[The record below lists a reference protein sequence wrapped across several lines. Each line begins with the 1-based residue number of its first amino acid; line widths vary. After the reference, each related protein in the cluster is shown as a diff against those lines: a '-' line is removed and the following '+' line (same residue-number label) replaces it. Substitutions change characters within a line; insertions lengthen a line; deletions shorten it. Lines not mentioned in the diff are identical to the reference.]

1 MALTTDIRVFP
12 QKEMF
17 AIDMAEVLDAVV
29 IYSCIIQGCG
39 ITFNPDAGTLTVD
52 SGRILIRGRLCVIT
66 EGGDLAAPVVSGT
79 SDVTCYLVAACN
91 LSTVNPFSV
100 EIITP
105 ATYEEYQQRKAASAD
120 TFNVQEGF
128 DFILLGT
135 VVVNPTSGKI
145 TTWTPRKDANAKTA
159 LEINANNSGGS
170 YLPAGTNIN
179 NLTKI
184 HSGCWV
190 YARSEVSGTFPIS
203 DTYGT
208 ICHIQGTSD
217 NVGMQIIRSNSQ
229 SATDRVIYVRYKIGG
244 TWGAWQRYI
253 STRLTQLNVVYV
265 WNRYIIDTGLSQCTA
280 YKKGGTLFFRGK
292 LSLNNEVPAGTSVQI
307 GTITGWSSP
316 VGIIQNVPSAEYGN
330 EQAAFSVTY
339 DGKIQMVNNTGRTL
353 TVGNNYSFSLSAPC
367 SDGSE

>member
-29 IYSCIIQGCG
+29 IYSGIIQGCG
-39 ITFNPDAGTLTVD
+39 ITFNSNAGTLTVD

-66 EGGDLAAPVVSGT
+66 EGGDLATPVVSGT

-105 ATYEEYQQRKAASAD
+105 ATYEEYQQRKEASAD
-120 TFNVQEGF
+120 SFNVQEGF
-128 DFILLGT
+128 DFIVLGT
-135 VVVNPTSGKI
+135 VVVNPNSGKI

-203 DTYGT
+203 DNYGT

-217 NVGMQIIRSNSQ
+217 SVGTQIIRSNSQ
-229 SATDRVIYVRYKIGG
+229 STTDRVIYVRYKMGG
-244 TWGAWQRYI
+244 TWGAWQRYV
-253 STRLTQLNVVYV
+253 SMSLVQMPVAWS
-265 WNRYIIDTGLSQCTA
+265 WNRLVNDVGIEGCYA
-280 YKKGGTLFFRGK
+280 YKKGGTLFFKGLVTLGDEIVEGESAQFITISGWRAPVSVVQSVPCRQYLREKATFTMTYDGK
-292 LSLNNEVPAGTSVQI
+292 LSLRNDTSLSLTAGGS
-307 GTITGWSSP
+307 
-316 VGIIQNVPSAEYGN
+316 Y
-330 EQAAFSVTY
+330 AFSISVPCV
-339 DGKIQMVNNTGRTL
+339 DGQ
-353 TVGNNYSFSLSAPC
+353 
-367 SDGSE
+367 E